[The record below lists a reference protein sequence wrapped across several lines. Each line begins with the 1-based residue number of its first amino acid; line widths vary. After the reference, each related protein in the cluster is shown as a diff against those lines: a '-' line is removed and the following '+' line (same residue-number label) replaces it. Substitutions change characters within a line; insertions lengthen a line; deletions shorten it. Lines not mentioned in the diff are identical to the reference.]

1 MDQIERAQIESALS
15 DIGAIRAQM
24 ASSTRF
30 RGYAPELLV
39 AVAALCLLVLGAQA
53 LWSERLAASDLHYV
67 VVWGAVLAVSQ
78 AVLAVEAVVRTRRL
92 HGALG
97 DPLLH
102 SALRSHLPFAAA
114 AVILAIGVCRFAPDA
129 VWLVP
134 AIWLW
139 LIALTACAS
148 HAFLPRRIGWAAV
161 WYGLTGTGVL
171 VLAGGG
177 GGLAGWM
184 VGLPLAI
191 GHLLVAW
198 ALRDGGESAR
208 GL

>member
-1 MDQIERAQIESALS
+1 MDQIERALS
-15 DIGAIRAQM
+15 DIDAIRAQM

-30 RGYAPELLV
+30 RGFAPELLV
-39 AVAALCLLVLGAQA
+39 AIAGLCLLVLAAQA
-53 LWSERLAASDLHYV
+53 LWSERLAASDLHHV
-67 VVWGAVLAVSQ
+67 LVWGTVLAVSQ
-78 AVLAVEAVVRTRRL
+78 AVMAVEAVVRTRRL
-92 HGALG
+92 HGALA

-129 VWLVP
+129 AWLVP

-148 HAFLPRRIGWAAV
+148 QAFLPRRIGWAGV

-191 GHLLVAW
+191 GHLLLAW
-198 ALRDGGESAR
+198 ALRDEGERAR

>member
-15 DIGAIRAQM
+15 DIDAIRAQM

-30 RGYAPELLV
+30 RGHAPELLV
-39 AVAALCLLVLGAQA
+39 AVAALSLLVLGAQA
-53 LWSERLAASDLHYV
+53 LWSERLAASDLHHAL
-67 VVWGAVLAVSQ
+67 VWGAVLAISQ
-78 AVLAVEAVVRTRRL
+78 AVMAVEAVVRTRRL
-92 HGALG
+92 HGVMA
-97 DPLLH
+97 DPLLQ

-114 AVILAIGVCRFAPDA
+114 AVILAVGICRFAPDA

-148 HAFLPRRIGWAAV
+148 QAFLPRRIGRAAI
-161 WYGLTGTGVL
+161 WYALCGTAVL

-177 GGLAGWM
+177 DGLAGWM

-198 ALRDGGESAR
+198 ALRDGMEPAN

>member
-1 MDQIERAQIESALS
+1 MDQIERALS

-24 ASSTRF
+24 ATSTRF

-39 AVAALCLLVLGAQA
+39 AVAVLCLLMLGAQT
-53 LWSERLAASDLHYV
+53 LWSAVLAASDLHHV
-67 VVWGAVLAVSQ
+67 LVWGAVLAVSQ
-78 AVLAVEAVVRTRRL
+78 VLMTVEAVVRTRRL
-92 HGALG
+92 HGAMA
-97 DPLLH
+97 DPLLQ
-102 SALRSHLPFAAA
+102 SALRSHVPFAAA
-114 AVILAIGVCRFAPDA
+114 AVILAIGICRFAPDA

-139 LIALTACAS
+139 LIALAACAS
-148 HAFLPRRIGWAAV
+148 QAFLPRRIGWAAV

-171 VLAGGG
+171 VLAGGE

-198 ALRDGGESAR
+198 ALRDEGEFAHD
-208 GL
+208 L